1 MTVEDFLRPGDWL
14 SKKTGPLYAVLSRRI
29 EKGIENGLLLPGHS
43 LPAERELAEL
53 AELSRVTVRKAIQEL
68 VKKGVIEQRQG
79 SGSFVR
85 EPTGKVEQSLSH
97 LTSFTED
104 MMARGLK
111 TSSNWLER
119 EIRRPSPEEI
129 LTLGLSASGSV
140 SCLHR
145 LREANG
151 QPMALERAVLPVDI
165 LPNPEDVKSSLYE
178 ILEKNNNRPVRAVQ
192 KISAVN
198 LQAPQAELLGVEPGI
213 AGLSIQRISYVKSGR
228 AIEFTR
234 SLYRGDTY
242 DFVAEMSFSR

>member
-43 LPAERELAEL
+43 LPAEREIAEL

-178 ILEKNNNRPVRAVQ
+178 ILEKNNNRPVRAVRRF
-192 KISAVN
+192 
-198 LQAPQAELLGVEPGI
+198 PQ
-213 AGLSIQRISYVKSGR
+213 SIFKPPRPNCW
-228 AIEFTR
+228 A
-234 SLYRGDTY
+234 
-242 DFVAEMSFSR
+242 